1 MFELGTDGPA
11 TILVGVDGSDTSLR
25 AAAYAAGLVR
35 RQNARLVV
43 LYVRTVG
50 IAATNPSAYVGMREV
65 HDQTSSDLRSD
76 AAAGAER
83 LGIEIEFVEREGN
96 PFKAMI
102 KLAEELKVDAL
113 VVGASTQAGH
123 RLIGSLAV
131 HLVKLARWPVTVVP

>member
-11 TILVGVDGSDTSLR
+11 KILVGVDGSDTSMR

-35 RQNARLVV
+35 RQNAHLVV

-50 IAATNPSAYVGMREV
+50 LAATNPDAYVGMREV
-65 HDQTSSDLRSD
+65 HEST
-76 AAAGAER
+76 AAALRTEAEQGAGR
-83 LGIEIEFVEREGN
+83 LGITIDFVEREGN
-96 PFKAMI
+96 PYKAMV
-102 KLAEELKVDAL
+102 KLAEELKVDAI

-131 HLVKLARWPVTVVP
+131 HLVKLARWPITVVP

>member
-11 TILVGVDGSDTSLR
+11 TILVGVDGSETSMR

-35 RQNARLVV
+35 RQNAKLVI
-43 LYVRTVG
+43 LYVRTLG
-50 IAATNPSAYVGMREV
+50 LAGTNPDAYVGLREA
-65 HDQTSSDLRSD
+65 HEQTAADLRSE
-76 AAAGAER
+76 AETGGAR
-83 LGIEIEFVEREGN
+83 LGIEISFVEREGN
-96 PFKAMI
+96 PFKAMV
-102 KLAEELKVDAL
+102 KLADELKVDAL

>member
-11 TILVGVDGSDTSLR
+11 LILVGVDGSDTSMR

-35 RQNARLVV
+35 RQNAKLVV

-50 IAATNPSAYVGMREV
+50 IAATNPDAYLGIREV
-65 HDQTSSDLRSD
+65 HEQTSLDLRTE
-76 AAAGAER
+76 AEVGAER
-83 LGIEIEFVEREGN
+83 LGIEVTFVEREGN
-96 PFKAMI
+96 PFKMMV
-102 KLAEELKVDAL
+102 KLADELRADAL

>member
-1 MFELGTDGPA
+1 VFELGTDGPS

-43 LYVRTVG
+43 LFVRTVG
-50 IAATNPSAYVGMREV
+50 IAATNPAAYMGMREV
-65 HDQTSSDLRSD
+65 HDMTSADLRSE
-76 AAAGAER
+76 AETGASR
-83 LGIEIEFVEREGN
+83 LGIAIEFVEREGN
-96 PFKAMI
+96 PFKAMV
-102 KLAEELKVDAL
+102 KLADELKVDAL